1 MTMVKNLHE
10 FDEPLSLGGDGRS
23 DSPSH
28 SAKYGAYTLLDLH
41 HNMVLD
47 VELVQVSMIEYCK
60 CIFFSYLLFP
70 NYLPIVG
77 TSSLHC
83 TSFF

>member
-23 DSPSH
+23 DSPGH
-28 SAKYGAYTLLDLH
+28 SAKYGAYTLMDLH

-60 CIFFSYLLFP
+60 
-70 NYLPIVG
+70 
-77 TSSLHC
+77 
-83 TSFF
+83 